1 MRLYHDSRDPFYR
14 WPFGAVSCGQRVRVR
29 LRVEADQAPDLVFVR
44 TWNGA
49 ETRSAMRMLGA
60 QEGGYLYEAEIETC
74 DHPCLMWYRFGVQK
88 GEETILYGNA
98 ADNLGGVGL
107 QGNAD
112 SYQITVCDPA
122 YDTPRWMRE
131 GVMYQIMVDRF
142 YNGVPDGSLL
152 RKRDDVRVHADWYE
166 RPDSAIAHN
175 GDGLARDFFG
185 GNLEG
190 VRQKLPYLRD
200 LGVTVL
206 YLNPIFR
213 ARSNHKYDTGDYRE
227 IDPMFG
233 TEEDFARLC
242 RDARAM
248 GIRVMLDGVFSH
260 VGDDSR
266 YFNRYGRYPDV
277 GAYQSKDSPYASW
290 FRFKH
295 FPDSYDCW
303 WGFDTL
309 PNVNEENPDYLR
321 FMLEDDDAVTRHWLR
336 AGASGWRLDVA
347 DELPM
352 SFLRRLRARVKD
364 VSPDCAVL
372 GEVWED
378 ASHKVTYDKMR
389 SYVLG
394 DTLDSVMNYPLREAL
409 IAFLRGEKTALQA
422 ARTVEALRENYPK
435 PFFYSLMNLLGS
447 HDRARIIDVLADAR
461 VETLARAERE
471 AHALTKEQRELGVQR
486 TRMMLRV
493 IACLP
498 GMPCIYYGDEAGMTG
513 AGDPL
518 CRAAYP
524 WGREDQEQLA
534 FFHQML
540 RMRAA
545 HPVLV
550 TGEMRMLAP
559 CADVLG
565 VVRTAPG
572 GRDAFGRS
580 VREET
585 AICLINRSEGPVTVR
600 VPEAELGCDVLCGT
614 SGERVCAQDGALY
627 LTVPPRS
634 GETFFR
640 ARGGFET
647 LKTTTHRESI
657 AQGRVLDYDEV
668 M

>member
-1 MRLYHDSRDPFYR
+1 MHLYHDSRDSFYR
-14 WPFGAVSCGQRVRVR
+14 SPPGAVPCSQTIRLR
-29 LRVEADQAPDLVFVR
+29 LRVVADAAPDLVFVR
-44 TWNGA
+44 IWNGS
-49 ETRSAMRMLGA
+49 ETRAALRMLGA
-60 QEGGYLYEAEIETC
+60 QDGGYLYETDVTVC
-74 DHPCLMWYRFGVQK
+74 DHPCITWYRFEVRRGQ
-88 GEETILYGNA
+88 ETVIYGNA
-98 ADNLGGVGL
+98 ADNLGGVG
-107 QGNAD
+107 QEGHAD
-112 SYQITVCDPA
+112 SYQITVYDPD
-122 YDTPRWMRE
+122 YQTPKWMRE

-152 RKRDDVRVHADWYE
+152 RTRNDVHIHSDWNE
-166 RPDSAIAHN
+166 RPECEIAQN
-175 GDGLARDFFG
+175 GDNVARDFFG

-190 VRQKLPYLRD
+190 IRQKLPYLRD

-206 YLNPIFR
+206 YLNPIFK
-213 ARSNHKYDTGDYRE
+213 ARSNHKYDTGDYRT

-242 RDARAM
+242 RDAGEM

-260 VGDDSR
+260 VGDDSV
-266 YFNRYGRYPDV
+266 YFNRYGRYDSV

-290 FRFKH
+290 FHFKQ
-295 FPDSYDCW
+295 FPESYDCW

-309 PNVNEENPDYLR
+309 PNVNEMNPDYQR
-321 FMLEDDDAVTRHWLR
+321 FMLTDDDSVVRRWLR

-352 SFLRRLRARVKD
+352 EFLRALRARVKD
-364 VSPDCAVL
+364 LSEEDAVL

-422 ARTVEALRENYPK
+422 ARIVESLRENYPK

-447 HDRARIIDVLADAR
+447 HDRARIIDVLAAPS
-461 VETLARAERE
+461 VEMLSR
-471 AHALTKEQRELGVQR
+471 EQRREHRLTPEQRHTGILR
-486 TRMMLRV
+486 TRMMLRMV
-493 IACLP
+493 ASLP

-513 AGDPL
+513 AGDPF

-524 WGREDQEQLA
+524 WGREDASQLA
-534 FFHQML
+534 FFREML
-540 RMRAA
+540 RLRAA
-545 HPVLV
+545 HPVLR
-550 TGEMRMLAP
+550 TGEMRMLSP

-565 VVRTAPG
+565 VLRTAHG
-572 GRDAFGRS
+572 GRDAFGRE
-580 VREET
+580 VREEA
-585 AICLINRSEGPVTVR
+585 AICLINRSPRPVTVR
-600 VPEAELGCDVLCGT
+600 VPEQDVGCDALVLST
-614 SGERVCAQDGALY
+614 GESVRAQDGALY
-627 LTVPPRS
+627 LTVPSQS

-640 ARGGFET
+640 ARSGFEA
-647 LKTTTHRESI
+647 LKTTTHRESV
-657 AQGRVLDYDEV
+657 AQLRAVGYDKV

>member
-1 MRLYHDSRDPFYR
+1 MYLYHDSRDSFYR
-14 WPFGAVSCGQRVRVR
+14 HPLGAVPCGQTVRLR
-29 LRVEADQAPDLVFVR
+29 LRVEGDAAPDLVFLR
-44 TWNGA
+44 MWNGVERREA
-49 ETRSAMRMLGA
+49 LRMLGA
-60 QEGGYLYEAEIETC
+60 QDGGYLYETEVALC
-74 DHPCLMWYRFGVQK
+74 GHPCITWYRFEVQQ
-88 GEETILYGNA
+88 GQETRIYGNA
-98 ADNLGGVGL
+98 ADNLGGAGL
-107 QGNAD
+107 EGHLD
-112 SYQITVCDPA
+112 SYQITVYDPA
-122 YDTPRWMRE
+122 YDTPEWMRE

-152 RKRDDVRVHADWYE
+152 RTRSDVHAHTDWYE
-166 RPDSAIAHN
+166 RPECEIADN
-175 GDGLARDFFG
+175 GDNVARDFFG

-190 VRQKLPYLRD
+190 IRQKLPYLRD

-206 YLNPIFR
+206 YLNPIFK
-213 ARSNHKYDTGDYRE
+213 ARSNHKYDTGDYRQ

-233 TEEDFARLC
+233 TEEDFSRLC
-242 RDARAM
+242 ADAEKLGM
-248 GIRVMLDGVFSH
+248 RVMLDGVFSH
-260 VGDDSR
+260 VGDDSL
-266 YFNRYGRYPDV
+266 YFNRYGRYDSV
-277 GAYQSKDSPYASW
+277 GAYQSQHSPYASW
-290 FRFKH
+290 FRFKR

-309 PNVNEENPDYLR
+309 PNVNEMDPSYR
-321 FMLEDDDAVTRHWLR
+321 SFILEDDDSVVRHWLR

-352 SFLRRLRARVKD
+352 DFLRTMRRRVKELSGD
-364 VSPDCAVL
+364 DAVL

-422 ARTVEALRENYPK
+422 SRVVESLRENYPK

-447 HDRARIIDVLADAR
+447 HDRARIIDVLSDPS
-461 VETLARAERE
+461 VETLPRE
-471 AHALTKEQRELGVQR
+471 KRSDHQLTSEQRETGILR
-486 TRMMLRV
+486 TRMMLRL

-524 WGREDQEQLA
+524 WGREDASQLA
-534 FFHQML
+534 FFKEML
-540 RMRAA
+540 RLRAA
-545 HPVLV
+545 HPVLR

-565 VVRTAPG
+565 VLRTAHG

-580 VREET
+580 VREE
-585 AICLINRSEGPVTVR
+585 AAVCLINRSARPITVR
-600 VPEAELGCDVLCGT
+600 IPVQDVGCDLLVGA
-614 SGERVCAQDGALY
+614 SGDNVREQEGALY
-627 LTVPPRS
+627 LTVPPQS

-640 ARGGFET
+640 GRGGFES
-647 LKTTTHRESI
+647 LKTTTHRESVAPLRAI
-657 AQGRVLDYDEV
+657 G
-668 M
+668 